1 MLCAIS
7 SDSPL
12 PYMTFKEI
20 ANKLTG
26 FNIPIFGVSWTPAK
40 LEIEIAKKVII
51 FLEDKRV
58 LYVVYE
64 LESPQHCITSV
75 IQIREFLTTQMFDL
89 GDKSELANI
98 LRAMRSACR
107 KFLDSVQ
114 GQFYFDKG
122 RGRIDPDLSIGGQI
136 HFYNAMGELRATM
149 AILIAKIIIMH
160 GLNFEGDLINIIPFE
175 LPDN

>member
-1 MLCAIS
+1 
-7 SDSPL
+7 
-12 PYMTFKEI
+12 MTFKEI
-20 ANKLTG
+20 ANRLTG
-26 FNIPIFGVSWTPAK
+26 FSIPIFGVSWTPAK
-40 LEIEIAKKVII
+40 LEIETAKKVII

-64 LESPQHCITSV
+64 LESPRHCITSV

-107 KFLDSVQ
+107 KFLDGVQ
-114 GQFYFDKG
+114 SQWYFDKG
-122 RGRIDPDLSIGGQI
+122 RGEISHELGMGGQI

-149 AILIAKIIIMH
+149 GILIARMIVMH

-175 LPDN
+175 LPDE

>member
-1 MLCAIS
+1 
-7 SDSPL
+7 
-12 PYMTFKEI
+12 MTFKQI

-26 FNIPIFGVSWTPAK
+26 FRIPIFGVSWKLAK
-40 LEIEIAKKVII
+40 PEIEVAKKVII

-64 LESPQHCITSV
+64 LESPQHGITSV
-75 IQIREFLTTQMFDL
+75 IQIREFLATQIFDL
-89 GDKSELANI
+89 GDKSDLAHI

-122 RGRIDPDLSIGGQI
+122 
-136 HFYNAMGELRATM
+136 
-149 AILIAKIIIMH
+149 
-160 GLNFEGDLINIIPFE
+160 
-175 LPDN
+175 

>member
-1 MLCAIS
+1 
-7 SDSPL
+7 
-12 PYMTFKEI
+12 MTFKEI

-26 FNIPIFGVSWTPAK
+26 FSIPIFGISWTPAK
-40 LEIEIAKKVII
+40 LEIEIAKKVIT

-64 LESPQHCITSV
+64 LESPQHCITSI
-75 IQIREFLTTQMFDL
+75 IQIREFLTTQIFDL
-89 GDKSELANI
+89 DEKSDLANI

-114 GQFYFDKG
+114 GQYYFNKG
-122 RGRIDPDLSIGGQI
+122 QGRIDRNLGMGEQI
-136 HFYNAMGELRATM
+136 HFYNAMGELRATVG
-149 AILIAKIIIMH
+149 IFIAKIIVMH
-160 GLNFEGDLINIIPFE
+160 GLSFEGDLINIIPFE

>member
-1 MLCAIS
+1 MLFYKHQNF
-7 SDSPL
+7 D
-12 PYMTFKEI
+12 MTFKEI
-20 ANKLTG
+20 ANRLTG
-26 FNIPIFGVSWTPAK
+26 FSIPIFGVSWTPAK
-40 LEIEIAKKVII
+40 LEIETAKKVII

-114 GQFYFDKG
+114 TQWYFDKG
-122 RGRIDPDLSIGGQI
+122 RGEINHELGIGGQI
-136 HFYNAMGELRATM
+136 HFFNAMGELRATM
-149 AILIAKIIIMH
+149 GILIARIIVMH
-160 GLNFEGDLINIIPFE
+160 GLNFEGELINIIPFE
-175 LPDN
+175 IADN

>member
-1 MLCAIS
+1 
-7 SDSPL
+7 
-12 PYMTFKEI
+12 MTFKEI

-26 FNIPIFGVSWTPAK
+26 FSIPIFGVSWTPAQ
-40 LEIEIAKKVII
+40 LEINVAKKVIL

-89 GDKSELANI
+89 GDKSELAHI
-98 LRAMRSACR
+98 LRAMRSVCR

-114 GQFYFDKG
+114 GQYYFDKG
-122 RGRIDPDLSIGGQI
+122 RGRIDHNLGMGGEL
-136 HFYNAMGELRATM
+136 HFYNAMGELRATIG
-149 AILIAKIIIMH
+149 ILIAKIIVMH

-175 LPDN
+175 IPDN